1 MDAPSKE
8 NLLQERRDYKK
19 KKATENEQQA
29 CPTLAQE
36 EKVDPMLV
44 PTVQTRYVQHIDVEF
59 ESALFEPTNQDSDD
73 EGGFYTSVHQCSFW

>member
-19 KKATENEQQA
+19 KKATKNEQQA

-36 EKVDPMLV
+36 EKVDPTL
-44 PTVQTRYVQHIDVEF
+44 VQHIDVEF